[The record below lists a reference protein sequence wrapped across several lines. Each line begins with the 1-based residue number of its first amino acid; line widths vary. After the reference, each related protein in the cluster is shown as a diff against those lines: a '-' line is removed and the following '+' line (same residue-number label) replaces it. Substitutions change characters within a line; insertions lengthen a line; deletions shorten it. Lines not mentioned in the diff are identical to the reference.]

1 MDWGN
6 TPRQRGVARARTRGL
21 SLALVFT
28 PLAQALILLAGSV
41 FLVTLVRRLAL
52 PTSMA
57 YLLVGLV
64 LGPHA
69 LGVVSDSGTTRL
81 LAELGVAFLLFTL
94 GLEFSLPRMLAM
106 RGEVFGLGALQVGV
120 TAAAFASLGRLLGI
134 PWLTAVVLGG
144 AVAMSST
151 AILLQQLTERA
162 ELNRTHGR
170 LAFAMLLFQD
180 LAFVPFFALG
190 ALLAAGDNHFP
201 LAEVVAR
208 LIGGVLAI
216 VAVLAAGRWLL
227 RPLFHEIAHSRL
239 RELFTLAVLL
249 VVLSSA
255 WVSHLAGLSF
265 ALGAFLSGMM
275 LAETEYRHQI
285 EAAIRPFR
293 DILLG
298 LFFISVGMLLNVR
311 LLGALSELGIVLAM
325 LVTLVILKAVLA
337 ALVTRPFTNS
347 RFRALR
353 TGIVVAIGGEF
364 GVALCSVLLQAGLVP
379 ERYGEALVVAIVL
392 SMVLS
397 PLILNNN
404 KRVARFLLREQAPT
418 ATASEREEA
427 ATGQIARREHVIL
440 CGFGRVGQNVARVL
454 ESQGFEYIALD
465 LDLARIRAAR
475 QAGDPV
481 LFGDSADE
489 EMLIRAGIESA
500 SAVVISFSNPAT
512 SLGILH
518 SVRRLR
524 PQLPVLVR
532 TADDARIKELQAA
545 GATDV
550 VPETFEASLML
561 VSHVLMLLHV
571 PVSRVLRTLADIRNS
586 RYAVLRNIVHRGDAV
601 DETGEQ
607 LREELKS
614 VVVPPG
620 AWAVGRSLR
629 EVRSRGVEVTF
640 TGVRRQGILGR
651 EPSPETILHDG
662 DIVVIYGQPEE
673 LERAEAVL
681 LAG

>member
-1 MDWGN
+1 MS
-6 TPRQRGVARARTRGL
+6 PL
-21 SLALVFT
+21 SQV
-28 PLAQALILLAGSV
+28 LILLAGSV
-41 FLVTLVRRLAL
+41 FLVTLARRLKL
-52 PTSMA
+52 PTILA
-57 YLLVGLV
+57 YLALGLV

-106 RGEVFGLGALQVGV
+106 RREVFGLGAAQVVATTGV
-120 TAAAFASLGRLLGI
+120 FALIGNALGL
-134 PWLTAVVLGG
+134 PWLIAIVLGG

-180 LAFVPFFALG
+180 LAFAP
-190 ALLAAGDNHFP
+190 LLA
-201 LAEVVAR
+201 LASALSVGGGFDKGESAVAVVS
-208 LIGGVLAI
+208 GVLAI

-255 WVSHLAGLSF
+255 WICYAAGLSF
-265 ALGAFLSGMM
+265 ALGAFLAGMM

-285 EAAIRPFR
+285 DAAIRPFR
-293 DILLG
+293 DLLLG
-298 LFFISVGMLLNVR
+298 LFFISVGMLLDLR
-311 LLGALSELGIVLAM
+311 LLGRPGELGTVLSM
-325 LVTLVILKAVLA
+325 LLALVVGKAALA
-337 ALVTRPFTNS
+337 ALVTRPFTQS
-347 RFRALR
+347 TFKAVR
-353 TGIVVAIGGEF
+353 TGIVVAVGGEF
-364 GVALCSVLLQAGLVP
+364 GVALCSIMLQAGLAP
-379 ERYGEALVVAIVL
+379 ERLGEPLLVAIVL

-397 PLILNNN
+397 PFILNNN
-404 KRVARFLLREQAPT
+404 KRVARWLLREQAP
-418 ATASEREEA
+418 APTASEREDA
-427 ATGQIARREHVIL
+427 ATGGIARREHVIL
-440 CGFGRVGQNVARVL
+440 CGFGRVGQNVGRVL

-465 LDLARIRAAR
+465 LDPARIRAAR

-481 LFGDSADE
+481 IYGDSSDE
-489 EMLIRAGIESA
+489 ELLSRAGLSHA
-500 SAVVISFSNPAT
+500 NAVVISFSDPAT
-512 SLGILH
+512 SVGILR
-518 SVRRLR
+518 SLRRLR
-524 PQLPVLVR
+524 PDVPVLVR
-532 TADDARIKELQAA
+532 TADDARLKELQDA

-571 PVSRVLRTLADIRNS
+571 PVPRVLRALSDIRNS
-586 RYAVLRNIVHRGDAV
+586 RYAVLRNIVRRGDARPV
-601 DETGEQ
+601 DETSEH
-607 LREELKS
+607 REELKS

-620 AWAVGRSLR
+620 AWAVGRSLS
-629 EVRSRGVEVTF
+629 EVRDRGVEVTF

-651 EPSPETILHDG
+651 EPADATVLHEG
-662 DIVVIYGQPEE
+662 DIVVIYGQPKE
-673 LERAEAVL
+673 LERAESVL

>member
-1 MDWGN
+1 M
-6 TPRQRGVARARTRGL
+6 L
-21 SLALVFT
+21 T

-41 FLVTLVRRLAL
+41 FLVTLVRRLSL
-52 PTSMA
+52 PTSLA

-106 RGEVFGLGALQVGV
+106 RREVFGLGALQVIV
-120 TAAAFASLGRLLGI
+120 TTAVFAAIGRLLGI
-134 PWLTAVVLGG
+134 SWLSSIVLGG

-151 AILLQQLTERA
+151 AMLLQQLTERA
-162 ELNRTHGR
+162 EINRTHGR

-190 ALLAAGDNHFP
+190 AMLSAGQDRFP
-201 LAEVVAR
+201 LAESLEA
-208 LIGGVLAI
+208 LAGGVLAL
-216 VAVLAAGRWLL
+216 VGVLAAGRWLL
-227 RPLFHEIAHSRL
+227 RPLFHEITHSRL

-265 ALGAFLSGMM
+265 ALGAFLAGMM
-275 LAETEYRHQI
+275 LAETEYRYQI
-285 EAAIRPFR
+285 DSAIRPFR
-293 DILLG
+293 DLLLG
-298 LFFISVGMLLNVR
+298 LFFISVGMLLNLH
-311 LLGALSELGIVLAM
+311 LLGRVSELAIALAM
-325 LVTLVILKAVLA
+325 LVTLVVLKAVIA

-347 RFRALR
+347 RFKALR
-353 TGIVVAIGGEF
+353 TGIVMSIGGEF
-364 GVALCSVLLQAGLVP
+364 GIALCTVLLQAQLVP
-379 ERYGEALVVAIVL
+379 EGLGEPLLVAIVL

-397 PLILNNN
+397 PVILNHN
-404 KRVARFLLREQAPT
+404 KRVARFLLREHAPGLT
-418 ATASEREEA
+418 AAEREEE
-427 ATGQIARREHVIL
+427 ATQEIAQREHVIL

-465 LDLARIRAAR
+465 LDPARIRAAR

-489 EMLIRAGIESA
+489 EMLARAGIAHA
-500 SAVVISFSNPAT
+500 SAVVISFSDPAT
-512 SLGILH
+512 ALAILR
-518 SVRRLR
+518 SVRQMH
-524 PQLPVLVR
+524 PELPVLVR
-532 TADDARIKELQAA
+532 TADDARLSELQEA

-571 PVSRVLRTLADIRNS
+571 PVSRVVRTLGGIRGN
-586 RYAVLRNIVHRGDAV
+586 RYAVLRNIVGREDSRAA
-601 DETGEQ
+601 DEASEPH
-607 LREELKS
+607 EEIRS

-620 AWAVGRSLR
+620 AWAVGRSLS
-629 EVRSRGVEVTF
+629 EVRNRGVAVTF
-640 TGVRRQGILGR
+640 TGVRRHGILGR
-651 EPSPETILHDG
+651 EPSVDTVLRNG

>member
-1 MDWGN
+1 
-6 TPRQRGVARARTRGL
+6 
-21 SLALVFT
+21 LALVFT

-180 LAFVPFFALG
+180 LAFVPFFALA
-190 ALLAAGDNHFP
+190 ALLAAGENHFP
-201 LAEVVAR
+201 LAEAVAR

-311 LLGALSELGIVLAM
+311 LLGAPSELGIVLAM

-347 RFRALR
+347 RFKALR

-379 ERYGEALVVAIVL
+379 ERYGAPLVVAIVL

-404 KRVARFLLREQAPT
+404 KRVARFLLRERAP
-418 ATASEREEA
+418 APTASEREEA
-427 ATGQIARREHVIL
+427 ATGEIARREHVIL
-440 CGFGRVGQNVARVL
+440 CGFGRVGQNVGRVL

-465 LDLARIRAAR
+465 LDPARIRAAR

-489 EMLIRAGIESA
+489 EMLVRAGIESA
-500 SAVVISFSNPAT
+500 SALVISFSDPAT

-571 PVSRVLRTLADIRNS
+571 PVARVLRTLGDIRNS

-620 AWAVGRSLR
+620 AWAVGRSLH

-651 EPSPETILHDG
+651 EPSPETILRDG

>member
-1 MDWGN
+1 MF
-6 TPRQRGVARARTRGL
+6 
-21 SLALVFT
+21 S

-52 PTSMA
+52 PTSLA
-57 YLLVGLV
+57 YLVVGLL

-69 LGVVSDSGTTRL
+69 LGVVPDSGTTRL

-106 RGEVFGLGALQVGV
+106 RREVFGLGALQVVATAGV
-120 TAAAFASLGRLLGI
+120 FALLAHLLGV
-134 PWLTAVVLGG
+134 PWLTAIVLGG
-144 AVAMSST
+144 AVAMTST
-151 AILLQQLTERA
+151 AIILQQLTERA

-180 LAFVPFFALG
+180 LAFVPFLALG
-190 ALLAAGDNHFP
+190 AVLAAGED
-201 LAEVVAR
+201 R
-208 LIGGVLAI
+208 LSLSESVLSIVGGVLAI

-249 VVLSSA
+249 VVMASA

-265 ALGAFLSGMM
+265 ALGAFLAGMM

-293 DILLG
+293 DLLLG
-298 LFFISVGMLLNVR
+298 LFFVSVGMLLDVQ
-311 LLGALSELGIVLAM
+311 LLGRVSELALVLLM
-325 LVTLVILKAVLA
+325 LLTLLIGKALIA
-337 ALVTRPFTNS
+337 ALVTRPFANS
-347 RFRALR
+347 RFKALR
-353 TGIVVAIGGEF
+353 TGIVMSIGGEF
-364 GVALCSVLLQAGLVP
+364 GVALCTILLQAGLVP
-379 ERYGEALVVAIVL
+379 ERAGAPLVVAIVL

-397 PLILNNN
+397 PLILSNN
-404 KRVARFLLREQAPT
+404 KRVARFLLREQAPALT
-418 ATASEREEA
+418 AVEREDA
-427 ATGQIARREHVIL
+427 ATKEIGRREHVIL

-454 ESQGFEYIALD
+454 ESQGFEYIALE
-465 LDLARIRAAR
+465 LDPARIRAAR

-489 EMLIRAGIESA
+489 EMLARAGIGTA
-500 SAVVISFSNPAT
+500 SAVVISFSDPVT
-512 SLGILH
+512 SIGILR
-518 SVRRLR
+518 SLRRLR
-524 PQLPVLVR
+524 PEVPVLVR
-532 TADDARIKELQAA
+532 TRDDARLKELQDA

-571 PVSRVLRTLADIRNS
+571 PVSRVVRTIGDIRSS
-586 RYAVLRNIVHRGDAV
+586 RYAVLRNIVHRADGGPI
-601 DETGEQ
+601 DESREP
-607 LREELKS
+607 REEIKS

-620 AWAVGRSLR
+620 AWAVGRSLS
-629 EVRSRGVEVTF
+629 EVRGRGVAVTF
-640 TGVRRQGILGR
+640 TGVRRHGILGR
-651 EPSPETILHDG
+651 EPSGDTVLRDG

-673 LERAEAVL
+673 LERAESVL